1 MGWQIG
7 EVMEIETKNVPQKRD
22 GTITSLLETKV
33 KQTEDVKTAIDL
45 LATREALA
53 DEQMV
58 DRLVDEK
65 AEELRNDAEAK
76 RVKAEADRINEEVS
90 KIKRQKEKEL
100 EEYDRQITARKKEV
114 EQLRADADKAQ
125 AFFEANG
132 EILKYIGVRA
142 KKSLKTMQVLMV
154 PATIIFAIVQVL
166 MFPLTLCGVVLEA
179 LVNIVGGICNA
190 IKNQALK
197 IIASIGIILL
207 IGGAVFGI
215 YYLGGSLI
223 G

>member
-1 MGWQIG
+1 
-7 EVMEIETKNVPQKRD
+7 MEIETNKNLPQKSD
-22 GTITSLLETKV
+22 GIKSLLDTKV
-33 KQTEDVKTAIDL
+33 KQTDDVKTAIDL

-53 DEQMV
+53 DGDTV
-58 DRLVDEK
+58 DRLIDEK

-76 RVKAEADRINEEVS
+76 RVKAEAERINEEVA
-90 KIKRQKEKEL
+90 KIKRQKEKEI

-114 EQLRADADKAQ
+114 EQLRAEADKAQ
-125 AFFEANG
+125 AFFDANG
-132 EILKYIGVRA
+132 EILKYIGVRS
-142 KKSLKTMQVLMV
+142 KKSLKTMQALMV

-166 MFPLTLCGVVLEA
+166 LFPLTLCGVVLET

-197 IIASIGIILL
+197 IIASIGVILL
-207 IGGAVFGI
+207 IGGAVFGV
-215 YYLGGSLI
+215 YYFAGGLI